1 MIRLAARAA
10 INDLMETTTLRAVA
24 ISTDGCLGLGA
35 IEVAFSEVK
44 RNLVQRALFPL
55 LGFCQPEN
63 SSFGI
68 QQSTLATH
76 RLLATNFDEPV
87 HELHSC
93 GVKPVYTHTLAES

>member
-1 MIRLAARAA
+1 MMQIAARCAA
-10 INDLMETTTLRAVA
+10 SDLTGAQRSKVA
-24 ISTDGCLGLGA
+24 ISTGGCLGLCTIA
-35 IEVAFSEVK
+35 VAFSEVK
-44 RNLVQRALFPL
+44 RNLVKRALFPL
-55 LGFCQPEN
+55 FGLCQPEN

-93 GVKPVYTHTLAES
+93 GVKPIYTRTLAES